1 MAVMTLRRHTAETAY
16 GTSQAVRKWMPL
28 VAVCLG
34 TFMLL
39 VDVTIVNVA
48 LPDMARD
55 LSTSFSSLQWV
66 IDAYALALAA
76 LLMGFGAAADRLG
89 RSRVYLAGLVV
100 FALASLASGLA
111 PSAAALIAARSVQ
124 GIGGAAMFATTVA
137 LLNVSYRDRDRGI
150 AFGVWGAVS
159 GASAAAGPI
168 IGGLLTQ
175 DVSWRWIFFV
185 NLPVSVI
192 AIAMTLRAFSEPR
205 PQAAARFDV
214 GGVMSFTVAASAATY
229 ALIRAATG
237 GWTAASTLGLLAVA
251 AAALAVFVVIERRTA
266 HPLID
271 LRLFASPSFCGVMTV
286 ALLINAAAFAYLV
299 YSSLWLQTVLGL
311 GAVEAGLTG
320 AAPMSLAAFVVSIA
334 IGRYLH
340 SANPRWIIGGGM
352 LLIAAG
358 ALLQARLGARSSWP
372 ELIAGL
378 IVAGAGVGLA
388 TPTLVSSAMAAV
400 SRREAGM
407 AAGAVNTARQLG
419 YAFGIAV
426 LGSAFSAR
434 IAHVVTAAGGHP
446 ALAGAIAAGQA
457 PAMLA
462 AAPAPQHGGLSALVH
477 AASASGLSAALTVA
491 GGIGLLAAVAALAL
505 IRKPRDIA
513 DDPAPRPKDT
523 ISAPRALA
531 VLRVGTHS

>member
-1 MAVMTLRRHTAETAY
+1 M
-16 GTSQAVRKWMPL
+16 RKWMPL

-89 RSRVYLAGLVV
+89 RTRVYLAGLVL

-111 PSAAALIAARSVQ
+111 PNAALLIAARSVQ
-124 GIGGAAMFATTVA
+124 GIGGAAMFATTIA

-192 AIAMTLRAFSEPR
+192 AIVMTMRFFTERRAE
-205 PQAAARFDV
+205 AASRFDV
-214 GGVMSFTVAASAATY
+214 AGVASFTVAASAATY
-229 ALIRAATG
+229 ALIRSSAD
-237 GWTAASTLGLLAVA
+237 GWTAGSTLGLLAVA
-251 AAALAVFVVIERRTA
+251 AAALAGFVIIERRTPQ
-266 HPLID
+266 PLID
-271 LRLFASPSFCGVMTV
+271 LRLFASPSFSGVMIV

-299 YSSLWLQTVLGL
+299 YTSLWLQTVLGL
-311 GAVEAGLTG
+311 GPVEAGLTG
-320 AAPMSLAAFVVSIA
+320 AAPMSLAAFVVSIL
-334 IGRYLH
+334 IGRHLH
-340 SANPRWIIGGGM
+340 SSNPRWIIGGGM
-352 LLIAAG
+352 LLVASG
-358 ALLQARLGARSSWP
+358 ALLQARLDAHSGWP

-378 IVAGAGVGLA
+378 VVAGVGVGLA
-388 TPTLVSSAMAAV
+388 TPTLVSTAMAAV
-400 SRREAGM
+400 PGRQAGM

-434 IAHVVTAAGGHP
+434 ITHVVTAHGGRS
-446 ALAGAIAAGQA
+446 ALAGAIARGQA
-457 PAMLA
+457 QGVLA
-462 AAPAPQHGGLSALVH
+462 SAPRPQYGTLSALVH
-477 AASASGLSAALTVA
+477 AASASGLNAALAVA
-491 GGIGLLAAVAALAL
+491 GGVGLVATIVAVAL
-505 IRKPRDIA
+505 IRQPRDITDSRGSA
-513 DDPAPRPKDT
+513 AGGTAPALLPEPEGAGQAA
-523 ISAPRALA
+523 APAIAAGLGGSR
-531 VLRVGTHS
+531 